1 VNAKNS
7 LKSYRAEFHIH
18 TVLSPC
24 AELEMIPPLIVETA
38 LAKRIGLIAVTD
50 HNCSSN
56 VEAVINAAVGT
67 GLIVLPGMEVQT
79 REEVHSLCLFDT
91 LDQIHALQRLID
103 RKLPDLQNQP
113 EHFGTQLVVDQS
125 GEFLKYENRL
135 LLTSIELS
143 LNELFDLTNDLG
155 GLFIPAHVDRDVFGL
170 IKNLGFIPQDIEIQI
185 LEISKNLKLSD
196 AYLRYPQIKDYPL
209 IQSGDAHRLD
219 EILGFNR
226 LSLES
231 RTIAGIKQAINQNL
245 VEIVDSFIF

>member
-24 AELEMIPPLIVETA
+24 AEIEMIPPLIVETA
-38 LAKRIGLIAVTD
+38 LAKGIDLIAVTD

-91 LDQIHALQRLID
+91 LDQIHALQHLID

-113 EHFGTQLVVDQS
+113 EHFGTQLIVDQS

-135 LLTSIELS
+135 LLTSVELS
-143 LNELFDLTNDLG
+143 LNELFDLTSDLG
-155 GLFIPAHVDRDVFGL
+155 GLFIPAHVDRDVYGL

-219 EILGFNR
+219 EIFGVNR

-231 RTIAGIKQAINQNL
+231 PTIAGIKQAINQNL
-245 VEIVDSFIF
+245 VEIVDSSIF

>member
-1 VNAKNS
+1 
-7 LKSYRAEFHIH
+7 
-18 TVLSPC
+18 
-24 AELEMIPPLIVETA
+24 MIPPLIVETA
-38 LAKRIGLIAVTD
+38 LAKGIDLIAVTD

-67 GLIVLPGMEVQT
+67 GLIVLPGMEVQS

-91 LDQIHALQRLID
+91 LDQIHSLQHLID

-135 LLTSIELS
+135 LLTSVDLS
-143 LNELFDLTNDLG
+143 LNELFTLTNNLG
-155 GLFIPAHVDRDVFGL
+155 GLFIPAHVDRDVYGL

-219 EILGFNR
+219 EILGFNH

-231 RTIAGIKQAINQNL
+231 TTIAGIKQAINQNL
-245 VEIVDSFIF
+245 VEIVDSSIF